1 MCLLR
6 STVVTVIS
14 NVTVAHAQDKT
25 MPGTIKSCSS
35 NKVSC
40 RLTNI
45 DGVHVIEMH
54 DFLYGD
60 FKTLPK

>member
-1 MCLLR
+1 MSR
-6 STVVTVIS
+6 SPMRI
-14 NVTVAHAQDKT
+14 QDKT